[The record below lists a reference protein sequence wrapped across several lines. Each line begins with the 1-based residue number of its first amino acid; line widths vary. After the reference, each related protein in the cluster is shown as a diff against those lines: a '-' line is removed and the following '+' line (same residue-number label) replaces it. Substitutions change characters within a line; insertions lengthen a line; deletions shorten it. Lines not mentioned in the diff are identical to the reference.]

1 MENLNLNE
9 DKIISDL
16 KNEKIQF
23 EQHIKWL
30 LDDKTRQ
37 SSESGV
43 LMSNEELTRFNIELQ
58 GAFKDILDT
67 LEQNSIHAVNSLGQ
81 R

>member
-1 MENLNLNE
+1 MNE

-37 SSESGV
+37 SSEAGV

>member
-1 MENLNLNE
+1 MNE
-9 DKIISDL
+9 DKIINDL

-37 SSESGV
+37 NAEQGV
-43 LMSNEELTRFNIELQ
+43 MMSNEELARFNNELQ
-58 GAFKDILDT
+58 GAFKDILDN
-67 LEQNSIHAVNSLGQ
+67 LETNSIHAVNSLGQ

>member
-1 MENLNLNE
+1 LNE
-9 DKIISDL
+9 DKIINDL

-37 SSESGV
+37 NAEQGV
-43 LMSNEELTRFNIELQ
+43 MMSNDELARFNNEL
-58 GAFKDILDT
+58 
-67 LEQNSIHAVNSLGQ
+67 
-81 R
+81 